1 MQHSACV
8 CTCMYVDCQ
17 PLDLR
22 VQLGCA
28 LDLVGFVVAKPDE
41 VVLTNKAL

>member
-22 VQLGCA
+22 VQLGRA
-28 LDLVGFVVAKPDE
+28 LDLVAVVVTEPDE
-41 VVLTNKAL
+41 VVLKDKAS